1 VRHDDM
7 LGWNPED
14 GWILSLRTKE
24 GGISWSSV
32 DARRDEH
39 VVKLAALLVG
49 RAELAGMTKTL
60 AVQRDYRPIGWI
72 QVEDGSIVGVASDE
86 P

>member
-1 VRHDDM
+1 VKDDT

-14 GWILSLRTKE
+14 GWVLSLRTKE
-24 GGISWSSV
+24 GGLSWSSIA
-32 DARRDEH
+32 ARRDEH

-49 RAELAGMTKTL
+49 RIELAGVTRTL

-72 QVEDGSIVGVASDE
+72 HVEDGSVVGVVSE
-86 P
+86 EV